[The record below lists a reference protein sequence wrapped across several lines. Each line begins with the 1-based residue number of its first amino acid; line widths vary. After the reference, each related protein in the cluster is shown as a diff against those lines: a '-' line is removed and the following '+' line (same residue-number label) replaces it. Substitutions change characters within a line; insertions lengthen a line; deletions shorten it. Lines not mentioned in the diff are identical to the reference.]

1 MMGGISSFSVD
12 GAQGRVYV
20 SHINDMYL
28 ATATSKKVDENYLR
42 SVTQVIIPTV
52 LKLLE
57 SINPTPLKWGQGNR
71 APSIIFGGKSMV
83 IELREYGSAVDISRA
98 IDQEITSTK
107 SQLGEHLRQLD
118 EIRTLAERSKKIRE
132 VVLKLAGK
140 TGEKNSLGEISVGDL
155 NVVLDANPFHE
166 LTAIE
171 EVVRS
176 QQDKLL
182 FLQKSREAL
191 KWLDQIGE
199 TEGIKYLVLEKD
211 GVPERILLKV
221 S

>member
-1 MMGGISSFSVD
+1 MV
-12 GAQGRVYV
+12 V
-20 SHINDMYL
+20 
-28 ATATSKKVDENYLR
+28 E
-42 SVTQVIIPTV
+42 
-52 LKLLE
+52 LK
-57 SINPTPLKWGQGNR
+57 
-71 APSIIFGGKSMV
+71 
-83 IELREYGSAVDISRA
+83 EYESAVDISRS
-98 IDQEITSTK
+98 IEEEISSTK

-140 TGEKNSLGEISVGDL
+140 TGEKNSLGEITVGDL

-182 FLQKSREAL
+182 FLQKSHEAL

-199 TEGIKYLVLEKD
+199 TQGTKYLVLEKD

>member
-1 MMGGISSFSVD
+1 MV
-12 GAQGRVYV
+12 V
-20 SHINDMYL
+20 
-28 ATATSKKVDENYLR
+28 E
-42 SVTQVIIPTV
+42 
-52 LKLLE
+52 LK
-57 SINPTPLKWGQGNR
+57 
-71 APSIIFGGKSMV
+71 
-83 IELREYGSAVDISRA
+83 EYESAVDISRT
-98 IDQEITSTK
+98 IDDEITSTK
-107 SQLGEHLRQLD
+107 SLLGEYLRQLD

-140 TGEKNSLGEISVGDL
+140 TGEKNSLGEITVGEL